1 MNDRVQVLFAILLLA
16 VFAPLILGIALLL
29 PVFSGFPIFYRGQR
43 LGWRKRHFMIAK
55 FRSMVATTEKIRGK
69 RKDDPRITGFGRIL
83 RRFSLDEL
91 PQLWNV
97 IHGDMLLVGP
107 RPIVEQRRDSFHQ
120 TGNHWFV
127 AGVRAESDHIPAQKS
142 H

>member
-55 FRSMVATTEKIRGK
+55 
-69 RKDDPRITGFGRIL
+69 
-83 RRFSLDEL
+83 
-91 PQLWNV
+91 
-97 IHGDMLLVGP
+97 
-107 RPIVEQRRDSFHQ
+107 
-120 TGNHWFV
+120 
-127 AGVRAESDHIPAQKS
+127 
-142 H
+142 